1 MEKVTAR
8 SASIFRWRVSGAES
22 FLPGFNRFEVLP
34 PFSWENSG
42 GERVGWIIPCP
53 VKTLNYSCS
62 ILAAIGLGAAPL
74 YGATIASTDG
84 NNLTVTCPD
93 SGGSPQTAVSFGAVG
108 EVGDLIDINTINSV
122 GLVDTELAVYSASG
136 DLLAANDDTTIG
148 GRIRVLS
155 RIIFEAPSEGTY
167 YIASGSYNSF
177 FGNGFFAE
185 GPVGETVTTT
195 VNGVDA
201 SFEVGGSGAF
211 WTSFDVVPEPSSLG
225 LVAFAG
231 LALLR
236 RHRS

>member
-1 MEKVTAR
+1 MVCQREREENSPQKA
-8 SASIFRWRVSGAES
+8 
-22 FLPGFNRFEVLP
+22 
-34 PFSWENSG
+34 FSCENSG

-74 YGATIASTDG
+74 YGVIIASTDG
-84 NNLTVTCPD
+84 NDLTVTCPD
-93 SGGSPQTAVSFGAVG
+93 SGGSPATAVSFGAVG
-108 EVGDLIDINTINSV
+108 VVGDLIDINTFNSS
-122 GLVDTELAVYSASG
+122 GDTELGLYSASG
-136 DLLAANDDTTIG
+136 DLLAINDDTIG
-148 GRIRVLS
+148 LLS
-155 RIIFEAPSEGTY
+155 QIIFEAPSEGTY
-167 YIASGSYNSF
+167 YIASGNYNSF
-177 FGNGFFAE
+177 FSPGFSAN